1 MACAWGRRS
10 GDHDLAD
17 GYLADESRP
26 IRLARAMS
34 SRSHLSLR
42 THDEFVQGRP
52 RKSRRSSTPEHECR
66 PPGTSEADPLPLSTF
81 PKQAVRPM
89 LEMNRRRLRKP
100 QPARPPPMTGRRCA
114 CPSLRC
120 RHEPARRLCLLSAQ
134 FPSAPRTRR
143 PLPRGRSSC
152 TIERY
157 IRPDTV
163 GWLMPYR
170 SASIVWLTFCRGF
183 SCTSTICRYSP
194 NRMVVQALPPAG
206 RAQPGTGPRLS
217 LSVLLSVLRLGPGRG
232 WRGWWG

>member
-100 QPARPPPMTGRRCA
+100 ATRAPAADDWPT
-114 CPSLRC
+114 
-120 RHEPARRLCLLSAQ
+120 LCMPFAPLSARAG
-134 FPSAPRTRR
+134 APVVPAVRAVSVGTKG
-143 PLPRGRSSC
+143 PPTATPRGRSSC

-170 SASIVWLTFCRGF
+170 SASIVWLTFG
-183 SCTSTICRYSP
+183 CTSTICRYSP

-232 WRGWWG
+232 CWGWWG